1 MTTPLVIGKVVM
13 AFTSAQTEHGG
24 RGSTISRS
32 TNTRRHRSVIALPS
46 GTSLGYT
53 VHEVFDGHENPN
65 DTFLTSDHQ
74 PSRQIRPRS
83 SSHGH
88 RYSLARLA
96 RVIRAAR
103 QAGFLTAAATS
114 EPFLQT

>member
-1 MTTPLVIGKVVM
+1 VIV
-13 AFTSAQTEHGG
+13 
-24 RGSTISRS
+24 
-32 TNTRRHRSVIALPS
+32 LPS
-46 GTSLGYT
+46 GTSFRYT

-65 DTFLTSDHQ
+65 DTLLN
-74 PSRQIRPRS
+74 RPPAESPDKTPLVVR
-83 SSHGH
+83 GH

-114 EPFLQT
+114 GPFQPEIQAERSL